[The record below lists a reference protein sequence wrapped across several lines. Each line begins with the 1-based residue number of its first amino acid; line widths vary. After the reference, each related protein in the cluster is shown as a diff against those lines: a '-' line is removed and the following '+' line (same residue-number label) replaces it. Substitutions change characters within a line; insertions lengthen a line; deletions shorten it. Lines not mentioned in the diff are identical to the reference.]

1 MPALRSLTEI
11 LSQNLTDTLTPHGA
25 IQLNLF
31 NPGILPRVLNR
42 LNPKIPE
49 FQLSEFFW
57 SPLRLCVCREG
68 SPVSTILR
76 STTVFNA
83 QTTTLMRRT

>member
-49 FQLSEFFW
+49 FQLSEFFG
-57 SPLRLCVCREG
+57 RLCVFVSAERAPLCRLYLDRQL
-68 SPVSTILR
+68 ILMHKL
-76 STTVFNA
+76 
-83 QTTTLMRRT
+83 QP